1 MTDATHAA
9 LMDATYRHQRRIY
22 DVTRR
27 HFLLGRDRLIAE
39 LDPPPGARVLEI
51 ACGTGRNLDL
61 IGRRWPGCRLS
72 GLDISQEMLASARAR
87 LGRRATLALGDA
99 TRFEALPLFGTDRFE
114 RIVLSYALSMIPD
127 WREAL
132 REAALHLVPGGGC
145 MSSTSA
151 IRRACPA
158 GPAPACAAGS
168 GASTSRRATIWA
180 RHWAKR
186 RSGSGAMP
194 NTGPSAG
201 DMRFSARSR
210 GERSPALRVTLVC
223 PQATGR
229 ATAGLRAIRRTEGP
243 ARRARGRSPQRQA
256 ADRA

>member
-39 LDPPPGARVLEI
+39 LAPPHGARVLEI

-72 GLDISQEMLASARAR
+72 GLDISQEMLSSARAR

-132 REAALHLVPGGGC
+132 REAARHLVPGGRLHVVDFGDQ
-145 MSSTSA
+145 
-151 IRRACPA
+151 A
-158 GPAPACAAGS
+158 GLPG
-168 GASTSRRATIWA
+168 WA
-180 RHWAKR
+180 R
-186 RSGSGAMP
+186 
-194 NTGPSAG
+194 
-201 DMRFSARSR
+201 
-210 GERSPALRVTLVC
+210 
-223 PQATGR
+223 
-229 ATAGLRAIRRTEGP
+229 AGLRGWIGRFHVTPRDDLGTALGETALGIGGYAEYRSLSGGYAILGTLTR
-243 ARRARGRSPQRQA
+243 
-256 ADRA
+256 

>member
-87 LGRRATLALGDA
+87 LGRRATRDDLGTALGE
-99 TRFEALPLFGTDRFE
+99 TALG
-114 RIVLSYALSMIPD
+114 IGGYAEYRSL
-127 WREAL
+127 
-132 REAALHLVPGGGC
+132 GGGY
-145 MSSTSA
+145 A
-151 IRRACPA
+151 IL
-158 GPAPACAAGS
+158 G
-168 GASTSRRATIWA
+168 
-180 RHWAKR
+180 
-186 RSGSGAMP
+186 
-194 NTGPSAG
+194 
-201 DMRFSARSR
+201 
-210 GERSPALRVTLVC
+210 TL
-223 PQATGR
+223 TR
-229 ATAGLRAIRRTEGP
+229 
-243 ARRARGRSPQRQA
+243 
-256 ADRA
+256 